1 MENIES
7 ITEEKEAKL
16 PFYSYRSVLKCYS
29 AGISFVTDNFL
40 FILKTFS
47 PVFAC
52 VALFFAIWMDLL
64 YSFQPYF
71 MVMSYLSLFLCGI
84 FMYVIMAMTFRVFEQ
99 IASDKGFLGYNTLT
113 LLKASR
119 KKLVKMVH
127 IYFINL
133 ASTIILLLPTII
145 TGIVLYFYGAGE
157 ELTMESLGIKFIIFG
172 GVLFVN
178 VMFAGFAFG
187 VPYYLAIYY
196 VAMEKGSSLANL
208 WKGLKVGYRMWAKCF
223 GLELL
228 LSVTFSLLGF
238 VLGSVLSVMYSAK
251 TVALMSAAQGD
262 TVDMPEAMNWILP
275 VVSFLTI
282 FFACFLDI
290 MAVSCGIYLYA
301 SAKTDEKNKENAI
314 VFVDGESK

>member
-52 VALFFAIWMDLL
+52 SALFFAIWLDLL

-71 MVMSYLSLFLCGI
+71 ILMSFIAFFLFAVNY
-84 FMYVIMAMTFRVFEQ
+84 YVVMAMTFRVFDQ
-99 IASDKGFLGYNTLT
+99 IALDKGFLGYNAWTLF
-113 LLKASR
+113 KATR
-119 KKLVKMVH
+119 KKFVKMFHWFLICFVVVLVAL
-127 IYFINL
+127 IPTFIT
-133 ASTIILLLPTII
+133 A
-145 TGIVLYFYGAGE
+145 IVLYSGMDKTTPLETIGTNVLILYGVM
-157 ELTMESLGIKFIIFG
+157 LINLIIFG
-172 GVLFVN
+172 FV
-178 VMFAGFAFG
+178 VG
-187 VPYYLAIYY
+187 VPMYMSMFY
-196 VAMEKGSSLANL
+196 VMMEKGSSIKNA
-208 WKGLKVGYRMWAKCF
+208 WKGLKVGYRLWAKCF
-223 GLELL
+223 GLLL
-228 LSVTFSLLGF
+228 LMVVTFDLLGAVF
-238 VLGSVLSVMYSAK
+238 CSLLSVMYSAK
-251 TVALMSAAQGD
+251 AVAITSAAQGD
-262 TVDMPEAMNWILP
+262 IVYLPEAINWILP
-275 VVSFLTI
+275 IVSFVTV
-282 FFACFLDI
+282 FFSCFIDV